1 MCLPQDVAFP
11 YMLHPGHAVDT
22 FIVMEADFRWFEEEC
37 IDPSVWLPLVTGKV
51 GLKEVKTEE
60 SGALAQMQIRQDPAQ
75 IAHTDSCGP
84 MQASSLWRRSRRTG
98 KGAGTSSDSATM

>member
-1 MCLPQDVAFP
+1 MRDVPHVCLPQDVAFP
-11 YMLHPGHAVDT
+11 YMLRPGHAVDT

-60 SGALAQMQIRQDPAQ
+60 SGAPRPDAYHGEIFQV
-75 IAHTDSCGP
+75 DSR
-84 MQASSLWRRSRRTG
+84 SSYKQLCLPRAPGLSMW
-98 KGAGTSSDSATM
+98 